1 MVFKSLISL
10 QGKMNEFGLLQ
21 KADEIRQR
29 EKETANQNNW
39 RSRDL
44 SFHMRNR
51 GISDSKALPIKRF
64 GVEKIK
70 LEIISPIKFPIIQKL
85 K

>member
-1 MVFKSLISL
+1 MW
-10 QGKMNEFGLLQ
+10 GK
-21 KADEIRQR
+21 KAEEIRQ

-44 SFHMRNR
+44 SFHIRNR